1 MENNK
6 KKSGIGSIILKVL
19 LVLLVLLAVGG
30 IAAYFKIRKA
40 YNEYT
45 EEINQQMNTIVG
57 SEAPSF
63 TLELT
68 DGTQTSLE
76 QLLEGKDLLVVNVFA
91 TWCGPCEAEFPEFE
105 KFYQKY
111 GDKVEMIS
119 VSNSSLD
126 NPEDIVSYRE
136 SHGLSFKMAKTDD
149 DTGLFNVASYPTTYV
164 IDRNGKVGFC
174 QSGYFTSGEYM
185 EKVFTAFMGDNY
197 TEKQVALYAFNVRTD
212 KELVEGAQL
221 QLHSD
226 TVDEIVTTDKD
237 GMAYLFTENPHV
249 IDVSIVSLPEG
260 YKGGDGVVGQTS
272 ATLSGWTVITVKK

>member
-91 TWCGPCEAEFPEFE
+91 TW
-105 KFYQKY
+105 
-111 GDKVEMIS
+111 
-119 VSNSSLD
+119 
-126 NPEDIVSYRE
+126 
-136 SHGLSFKMAKTDD
+136 
-149 DTGLFNVASYPTTYV
+149 
-164 IDRNGKVGFC
+164 
-174 QSGYFTSGEYM
+174 
-185 EKVFTAFMGDNY
+185 
-197 TEKQVALYAFNVRTD
+197 
-212 KELVEGAQL
+212 
-221 QLHSD
+221 
-226 TVDEIVTTDKD
+226 
-237 GMAYLFTENPHV
+237 
-249 IDVSIVSLPEG
+249 
-260 YKGGDGVVGQTS
+260 
-272 ATLSGWTVITVKK
+272 